1 MNKIRELT
9 EMEVEAVSGG
19 VGDPSI
25 NIPINIQT
33 NVQDTTIAQ
42 SAFAFGGN
50 AGNGIGTAGNVNTNF
65 GLNLIK

>member
-25 NIPINIQT
+25 SVPIIVQT
-33 NVQDTTIAQ
+33 NVQNTIPVQ
-42 SAFAFGGN
+42 TAFAFGGD
-50 AGNGIGTAGNVNTNF
+50 AKNGIGTAGNVNTNF
-65 GLNLIK
+65 GLNL